1 MADEQLLALL
11 EDHHTLFL
19 AGAASSA
26 YVMRSIF
33 EGMKPLRQFDGRAD
47 LAPAIL
53 ERLATHLQ
61 EPKDPTVIGVH
72 LYALELTGA
81 SKEMAQGAALTLRR
95 LKDDPLAGQLAAHVA
110 ATVLG
115 KRPEPGAFLMP
126 EVVDEL
132 QIVLEKEVGR
142 P

>member
-1 MADEQLLALL
+1 MPDEKLLALL
-11 EDHHTLFL
+11 EDQHTLFL

-33 EGMKPLRQFDGRAD
+33 ERTKPLRQFAGRAD
-47 LAPAIL
+47 LAAAIL
-53 ERLATHLQ
+53 ERLAGHVK
-61 EPKDPTVIGVH
+61 EPRDPAVIGLH

-95 LKDDPLAGQLAAHVA
+95 LKDDPLAGQLAAHLA

-115 KRPEPGAFLMP
+115 QPPEPGAFLLP
-126 EVVDEL
+126 ETVEAL
-132 QIVLEKEVGR
+132 EVGLER
-142 P
+142 EVGQP